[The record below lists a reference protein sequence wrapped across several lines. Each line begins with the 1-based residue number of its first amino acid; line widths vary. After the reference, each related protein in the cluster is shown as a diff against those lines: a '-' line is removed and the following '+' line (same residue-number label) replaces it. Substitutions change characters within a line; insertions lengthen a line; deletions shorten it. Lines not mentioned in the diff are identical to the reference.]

1 MTDAELA
8 ELGIGLLVAGV
19 LAIVVEGVLAAIW
32 GVRLSRR
39 ARALNDRLAAEQ
51 APIQANVARL
61 RASLAEMEQLWQ
73 PYARLLRWLRHPI
86 VIALMQS
93 FARRRAAAR

>member
-8 ELGIGLLVAGV
+8 ELGIGLLIAGV
-19 LAIVVEGVLAAIW
+19 LAIVVEGVLAAVW
-32 GVRLSRR
+32 TARLARR
-39 ARALNDRLAAEQ
+39 ARALSDRMTAAQ
-51 APIQANVARL
+51 AQLQADVARVQ
-61 RASLAEMEQLWQ
+61 AALAEMEQLWQ

-93 FARRRAAAR
+93 FARRVAAAR